1 MGQAYFTLIVWA
13 IDTDMDQFKDMLES
27 IDEQEYRDFEL
38 YILDN
43 NPTNDIQVVI
53 KEFFPDIVD
62 KVHYRRLKKKQGA
75 AYAYNIGAHFAEGNQ
90 LVYVGQHDRLSFST
104 LSALNDKLT
113 EIQEEN
119 GDSEEASCI
128 IYSDHDELI
137 GLDRRN
143 PHFKPDFNKEL
154 FLQTN
159 YIGDFI
165 CISKSLYKRL
175 GTFQEKAQNAY
186 IYEYILRAAFKKE
199 KIYHIPS
206 LLYHKRVIDKPMNKE
221 QRAAANFSCKE
232 HLALAIHYLR
242 QSGVICEGRV
252 DQSLK
257 KWHIDYDESSFR
269 RFGGDY
275 MFLRDEKV
283 RLFTRNN
290 AKKMYAVLSQPDVAV
305 VGVRFLGRGFT
316 YDNAGYI
323 FDENGNTYPAFH
335 GQRIFRDTYE
345 GLGSMPRDVAFVDAG
360 CCMIDAKVYR
370 ILHGFDTRL
379 SGNDAMFDFC
389 IRARKRGY
397 RTVVLPQCIAIDR
410 NGPTANAENEEEQ
423 VSANNTLLEKHGAI
437 IKKGDGFYNR
447 NLPMGNENY
456 ILPGTESDS

>member
-1 MGQAYFTLIVWA
+1 
-13 IDTDMDQFKDMLES
+13 
-27 IDEQEYRDFEL
+27 
-38 YILDN
+38 
-43 NPTNDIQVVI
+43 
-53 KEFFPDIVD
+53 
-62 KVHYRRLKKKQGA
+62 
-75 AYAYNIGAHFAEGNQ
+75 
-90 LVYVGQHDRLSFST
+90 
-104 LSALNDKLT
+104 
-113 EIQEEN
+113 
-119 GDSEEASCI
+119 
-128 IYSDHDELI
+128 
-137 GLDRRN
+137 
-143 PHFKPDFNKEL
+143 
-154 FLQTN
+154 
-159 YIGDFI
+159 
-165 CISKSLYKRL
+165 
-175 GTFQEKAQNAY
+175 
-186 IYEYILRAAFKKE
+186 
-199 KIYHIPS
+199 
-206 LLYHKRVIDKPMNKE
+206 
-221 QRAAANFSCKE
+221 
-232 HLALAIHYLR
+232 
-242 QSGVICEGRV
+242 
-252 DQSLK
+252 
-257 KWHIDYDESSFR
+257 
-269 RFGGDY
+269 

-410 NGPTANAENEEEQ
+410 NRPSANVENEEEQ

>member
-1 MGQAYFTLIVWA
+1 MEQAYFTLIVWA
-13 IDTDMDQFKDMLES
+13 NDTDMDQFKDMLES
-27 IDEQEYRDFEL
+27 IDEQEYREFEL

-43 NPTNDIQVVI
+43 NPSNDIEVVI

-62 KVHYRRLKKKQGA
+62 KVHYRRLKKNQGA

-90 LVYVGQHDRLSFST
+90 LVYLGQHDRLSAGT
-104 LSALNDKLT
+104 LSALNDKLAEIT
-113 EIQEEN
+113 ESN
-119 GDSEEASCI
+119 GNGSEASCI
-128 IYSDHDELI
+128 IYTDHDELI

-175 GTFQEKAQNAY
+175 GSFQEKAKNAY
-186 IYEYILRAAFKKE
+186 IYEYILRAVFKKE
-199 KIYHIPS
+199 QIIHIPS
-206 LLYHKRVIDKPMNKE
+206 LLYHKRTVDKPMTKE

-232 HLALAIHYLR
+232 HLALAVHYLR

-257 KWHIDYDESSFR
+257 KWHIDYDETAFR
-269 RFGGDY
+269 RFSGDY

-290 AKKMYAVLSQPDVAV
+290 AKKMYAILNQPDVAV

-316 YDNAGYI
+316 YDNVGYI
-323 FDENGNTYPAFH
+323 YDENGNTYPAFH
-335 GQRIFRDTYE
+335 GQKIFRDTYE

-370 ILHGFDTRL
+370 MLHGFDTRL
-379 SGNDAMFDFC
+379 SGNDALFDFC
-389 IRARKRGY
+389 LRARKRGF
-397 RTVVLPQCIAIDR
+397 RTVVLPKCIAIDR
-410 NGPTANAENEEEQ
+410 NRPVTKNENDEEGI
-423 VSANNTLLEKHGAI
+423 APNNTLLEKHGEI
-437 IKKGDGFYNR
+437 IKYGDGYYNK
-447 NLPMGNENY
+447 NLPMGVENY
-456 ILPGTESDS
+456 ILPGMEEDI